1 MRAIVSRITRERKQ
15 LATCGFHHSKEN
27 TGARKCMEK
36 FDWSIIDQSGE
47 RPLDILRKAFGTL
60 FSFDFGLKYDH
71 SIGKIV
77 LFRST

>member
-1 MRAIVSRITRERKQ
+1 MSRITRERKQ
-15 LATCGFHHSKEN
+15 LATCGFHHSKED

-47 RPLDILRKAFGTL
+47 CPLSILSKAFGTL
-60 FSFDFGLKYDH
+60 FPFDFGFKYDQ

-77 LFRST
+77 LFLST